1 MIAMVV
7 MCLTWHFRM
16 GNYMQT
22 PEEGRVYSTEVF
34 GLISDQILK
43 VTIFKEYQF
52 TAEDLQQAHRD
63 LAGGKT
69 VGKLV
74 VKVADE

>member
-1 MIAMVV
+1 MM
-7 MCLTWHFRM
+7 
-16 GNYMQT
+16 NYLYT
-22 PEEGRVYSTEVF
+22 PEEGRVYSKEVF
-34 GLISDQILK
+34 AMIADGTLK
-43 VTIFKEYQF
+43 VSIFKEYQF
-52 TAEDLQQAHRD
+52 TTEDLQQAHRD

>member
-1 MIAMVV
+1 MA
-7 MCLTWHFRM
+7 
-16 GNYMQT
+16 NYMYT
-22 PEEGRVYSTEVF
+22 PEEGRFYTEEVF
-34 GLISDQILK
+34 GMISDGTLK
-43 VTIFKEYQF
+43 IAIFKEYEF
-52 TAEDLQQAHRD
+52 TAEDLQQAHKD